1 MGKDGERE
9 TRGESCSKMEKCTW
23 VQCIVVS
30 LNLWDGRRER
40 IAGEEEGKGEGQGKH
55 SFSSYKL
62 RLHIPL

>member
-23 VQCIVVS
+23 IQCIVVS

-40 IAGEEEGKGEGQGKH
+40 IVGEEEGKGEG
-55 SFSSYKL
+55 
-62 RLHIPL
+62 